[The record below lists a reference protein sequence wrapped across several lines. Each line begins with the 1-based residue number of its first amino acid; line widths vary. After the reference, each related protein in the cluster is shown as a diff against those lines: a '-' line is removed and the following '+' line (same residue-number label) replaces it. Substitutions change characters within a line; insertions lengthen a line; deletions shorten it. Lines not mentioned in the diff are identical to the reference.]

1 MPDSVEVLLPRRE
14 ADKLTG
20 SDGANLL
27 TRTPSVKARPDRD
40 GDLWCARSEFAFG
53 SVSFPIVQS

>member
-1 MPDSVEVLLPRRE
+1 VEVLLPRRE

-27 TRTPSVKARPDRD
+27 SRTPTVKARPDRD
-40 GDLWCARSEFAFG
+40 GDLW
-53 SVSFPIVQS
+53 